1 MYRFGEQLISDVP
14 IATFLS
20 GGLDSS
26 IITAIGAMEMKKK
39 GERLSTYSFDYEDNN
54 KYFKAS
60 HFQPDSDTKWVPRL
74 VEALNTNHT
83 YLVCPNNVLTEL
95 LEEALL
101 AKDLPEYG
109 GRRRVTAVFLSWVKK
124 NRLIVLSGNV
134 RTKYSAVIHGLGRK
148 KRF

>member
-1 MYRFGEQLISDVP
+1 MYDSVKRQLISDVP

-60 HFQPDSDTKWVPRL
+60 HFQPDSDTKWVPRM
-74 VEALNTNHT
+74 VEAFNHKT
-83 YLVCPNNVLTEL
+83 IHILFARITCLRSFW
-95 LEEALL
+95 
-101 AKDLPEYG
+101 
-109 GRRRVTAVFLSWVKK
+109 RRHFWRKICRVWQT
-124 NRLIVLSGNV
+124 
-134 RTKYSAVIHGLGRK
+134 
-148 KRF
+148 